1 MDILDHKNF
10 DYLTLLVKKKDVE
23 NIIKY
28 YKSFGWQIYEKKEDE
43 KYDDTLIITFCRAHK
58 LKNKDRLQ
66 LLQVR
71 LESKLN
77 ELGKCEKY
85 KYSKST
91 IFGLTAGIG
100 LLLLLSLGI
109 FLMAEQNT
117 IFSRFGG
124 IIITIISSVLLV
136 LMLIKIDQLKKSD
149 NEKYIEQIKSINTE
163 ISSICDM
170 SKKLV
175 EVEKNEFKEN
185 HES

>member
-1 MDILDHKNF
+1 M
-10 DYLTLLVKKKDVE
+10 
-23 NIIKY
+23 
-28 YKSFGWQIYEKKEDE
+28 
-43 KYDDTLIITFCRAHK
+43 
-58 LKNKDRLQ
+58 
-66 LLQVR
+66 QVR

-149 NEKYIEQIKSINTE
+149 NEKYVEQLKSINAE

-175 EVEKNEFKEN
+175 EVDKNEFKEN